1 MPYSAEISRVNPS
14 CLLFLI
20 DQSASMADPVGAG
33 EFHKLKADGVAE
45 ALNRLLQTLVL
56 KCAKSEGIR
65 DYYHVGVLG
74 YGANVGP
81 ALGGALAGRDLV
93 LISEIADMPTRLEER
108 PRKVEDG
115 AGGVIEQTFKFP
127 IWVDP
132 VAEGGTPMCQALTQA
147 HNILQRWLAEHT
159 SCFPPVVI
167 NMTDGEAT
175 DGDPSSSAQA
185 LQSLASRDGNVLL
198 FNLHISSHRA
208 TPIMF
213 PDTEEHLP
221 DQYAQLLFRISSL
234 LPPHLQ
240 TAAQQEDY
248 PVTAQTRGFVFNA
261 HMVAL
266 IQFLSI
272 GTQPSNLR

>member
-1 MPYSAEISRVNPS
+1 MPYSADISRVNPS

-33 EFHKLKADGVAE
+33 ELRKLKADGVAE
-45 ALNRLLQTLVL
+45 ALNRLLQNLVI

-81 ALGGALAGRDLV
+81 ALGGALGGRDLV
-93 LISEIADMPTRLEER
+93 LISEVADMPTRLEER
-108 PRKVEDG
+108 TRKVEDG
-115 AGGVIEQTFKFP
+115 AGGLIEQPVKFP
-127 IWVDP
+127 IWIDP

-147 HNILQRWLAEHT
+147 QNILQRWLAEHT

-167 NMTDGEAT
+167 NMTDGEVT
-175 DGDPSSSAQA
+175 DGDPSSSGQA

-208 TPIMF
+208 TPIEF

-240 TAAQQEDY
+240 SAAQQEGY
-248 PVTAQTRGFVFNA
+248 PVTAQTRGFGFNA
-261 HMVAL
+261 DMVAL
-266 IQFLSI
+266 IQFLDI
-272 GTQPSNLR
+272 GTRPSNLR